1 MRLLL
6 PHIERA
12 LSRTTN
18 LPRKSA
24 ESGGCVQRDLPRE
37 STDSANGTHTA
48 VRRDRI
54 DCLMR
59 QGLSREAAIRY
70 YTLEATWL

>member
-1 MRLLL
+1 M
-6 PHIERA
+6 
-12 LSRTTN
+12 
-18 LPRKSA
+18 
-24 ESGGCVQRDLPRE
+24 QRDLPRE